1 MKLSI
6 ITINYNN
13 KNSLEKTIQSI
24 SSLLNKNI
32 ELEYIII
39 DGGST
44 DGSLDIILKYKSSG
58 IISNYIT
65 EKDKGIYDAMNKGIS
80 MASGTWL
87 IFMNAGDTFYAHDT
101 LEKTIPYLDKKKA
114 IVYGDMFYDGKI
126 VPAENIS
133 ILKSGVIMACHQSM
147 FFNKELIGQD
157 LKYNLSYPIY
167 ADYELVVKIT
177 EKNKYTT
184 THIKIPVSIYEG
196 GGVSDKISK
205 QKRYDKYK
213 IVYKYYGFLGVYNSL
228 FYWIKNKIKRKIKMR

>member
-1 MKLSI
+1 
-6 ITINYNN
+6 
-13 KNSLEKTIQSI
+13 
-24 SSLLNKNI
+24 
-32 ELEYIII
+32 
-39 DGGST
+39 
-44 DGSLDIILKYKSSG
+44 
-58 IISNYIT
+58 
-65 EKDKGIYDAMNKGIS
+65 
-80 MASGTWL
+80 
-87 IFMNAGDTFYAHDT
+87 
-101 LEKTIPYLDKKKA
+101 
-114 IVYGDMFYDGKI
+114 
-126 VPAENIS
+126 
-133 ILKSGVIMACHQSM
+133 SM

>member
-1 MKLSI
+1 MVD
-6 ITINYNN
+6 
-13 KNSLEKTIQSI
+13 SI
-24 SSLLNKNI
+24 SDDV
-32 ELEYIII
+32 EYVII

-44 DGSLDIILKYKSSG
+44 DETIDYLNNIFHHNQDKTIIWVSEPD
-58 IISNYIT
+58 N
-65 EKDKGIYDAMNKGIS
+65 GIYDAMNKGIA

-101 LEKTIPYLDKKKA
+101 LEKIIPSLDKKKA
-114 IVYGDMFYDGKI
+114 IVYGDMFYNGKI